1 MNFISKI
8 LNRPKMKNL
17 FTYQLVIRRRML
29 GSDLERKGID
39 EICIFIKSTKKG
51 LAKVHITLSIFQRL

>member
-39 EICIFIKSTKKG
+39 EICIF
-51 LAKVHITLSIFQRL
+51 LKVPRKD

>member
-1 MNFISKI
+1 
-8 LNRPKMKNL
+8 MKNL
-17 FTYQLVIRRRML
+17 FTYQLVIHRRML

-39 EICIFIKSTKKG
+39 KFVFSIKSTKKG